1 MHSQLL
7 FVSAIPIYKL
17 NNVETENNVAAPFH
31 SCLSVIKA
39 RKNN

>member
-17 NNVETENNVAAPFH
+17 NYVETESNVAALFLL
-31 SCLSVIKA
+31 CLSVLKA
-39 RKNN
+39 GKNN